1 MALKI
6 SELLDK
12 VEGFENLT
20 QKEQV
25 KLMSFFFCV
34 EHQVDSFLPSQIRS
48 CFENESLRVPANVNN
63 EVKKLTDEKPPTF
76 VKKGSGYTFERN
88 VRKSLESVYLGS
100 THKQIISTTLRDLIP
115 KLKSKEQQS
124 FLEEAISCF
133 EIKSFRAAIIMTWLL
148 TMDTIYE
155 FVLAKKLSE
164 FNTAIQTHGKYKKII
179 VSTKDNF
186 SDIKESDFIELLRI
200 AKIIS
205 NDTRKILDEK
215 LDFRNTCAHPNTI
228 VIKETKAISFI
239 EDIIENVMV
248 KF

>member
-1 MALKI
+1 MSIKI

-12 VEGFENLT
+12 VDNFESLT

-34 EHQVDSFLPSQIRS
+34 ENQTDSFLPSQVKD
-48 CFENESLRVPANVNN
+48 CFDKESLRLPANISN
-63 EVKKLTDEKPPTF
+63 EVKKLLDEKPPTL
-76 VKKGSGYTFERN
+76 VKKGGGYSFERN
-88 VRKSLESVYLGS
+88 AKKKLESIYLGS
-100 THKQIISTTLRDLIP
+100 THKQVISTTLRDLIP

-133 EIKSFRAAIIMTWLL
+133 EIKSFRAAIVMTWLL
-148 TMDTIYE
+148 AIDTIYE
-155 FVLAKKLSE
+155 FVISKKLIV
-164 FNTAIQTHGKYKKII
+164 FNNAIQLHGKYKKVTI
-179 VSTKDNF
+179 VSKDSF
-186 SDIKESDFIELLRI
+186 SDIKESDFIELLRV

-239 EDIIENVMV
+239 EDIVENIVT